1 MEPASAAS
9 AVDLQLVRILA
20 RMVLRLLDQGQDA
33 PSRESL
39 LRVRPEPPE
48 TPETSG
54 EAPKGRAR

>member
-39 LRVRPEPPE
+39 SPVRPEPPE